1 MAGRPPAGAGTS
13 SSTLRLEILK
23 ELQSILEDWEVRDRL
38 DRGPI
43 SETKGREH
51 WVFHLLLR
59 AQESTSQHFDVLIQ
73 TAYSNLTA
81 RLQSVEDRLQ
91 RAEGVS
97 EALGDELKSR
107 LEGIETGVAERVARE
122 VQTGVESGAQRISH
136 DLVENLDT
144 KWKPIGDSVESFA
157 QRSSQ
162 LTKDLSDTF
171 RVATQSRLLL
181 NENARRIIDL
191 GRDIVALEESLKLSL
206 SKVLEEGLAPLEQRV
221 ALLEGRLNGT
231 EAPAE
236 PTAHDPASNG
246 T

>member
-1 MAGRPPAGAGTS
+1 MAGRAPAGTGS
-13 SSTLRLEILK
+13 SSSALRLEILK
-23 ELQSILEDWEVRDRL
+23 ELQSILEDREVRDRL
-38 DRGPI
+38 DRGPL

-51 WVFHLLLR
+51 WILHLLLR
-59 AQESTSQHFDVLIQ
+59 AQESTTQHFDVLIQ

-81 RLQSVEDRLQ
+81 RIQSVEDRQQ
-91 RAEGVS
+91 RGDGVRD
-97 EALGDELKSR
+97 ALGAELKTR
-107 LEGIETGVAERVARE
+107 LQELENGVADRVGKE
-122 VQTGVESGAQRISH
+122 VGTGIGTAALKISQ
-136 DLVENLDT
+136 DLNANLDN

-171 RVATQSRLLL
+171 RVATQNRLLL

-191 GRDIVALEESLKLSL
+191 GRDILALEESLKLSL

-221 ALLEGRLNGT
+221 AALEGRVNGADT
-231 EAPAE
+231 GETPAPD
-236 PTAHDPASNG
+236 TASNG

>member
-1 MAGRPPAGAGTS
+1 MAGRAPAGTGTPS
-13 SSTLRLEILK
+13 SALRLEILK
-23 ELQSILEDWEVRDRL
+23 ELQSILEDREVRDRL
-38 DRGPI
+38 DKGPL

-51 WVFHLLLR
+51 WILHLLLR
-59 AQESTSQHFDVLIQ
+59 AQESTTYHFDTLIQ
-73 TAYSNLTA
+73 SAYSNLTA
-81 RLQSVEDRLQ
+81 RIQSVEDRLQ
-91 RAEGVS
+91 RGEGVRD
-97 EALGDELKSR
+97 ALGAEVKTR
-107 LEGIETGVAERVARE
+107 LQEIENGVAERVGRE
-122 VQTGVESGAQRISH
+122 LATGVEGTAQKLSQ
-136 DLVENLDT
+136 DLLANLDA

-171 RVATQSRLLL
+171 RVATQNRLLL

-221 ALLEGRLNGT
+221 VALEGRLNGT
-231 EAPAE
+231 DAGVGA
-236 PTAHDPASNG
+236 AHDPASNG